1 MKFVSKQINLMLTL
15 KPALQRE
22 PLTGRPAD
30 PGIHVRFAHG
40 LFSTD
45 NDDLITALKNHPS
58 FGYDFVQADSMSE
71 EDMKRNLDR
80 VEPAHV
86 ITELKYGTPESTVGE
101 KRPLKLTPEMEKYVS
116 MLAEKR
122 ALDILKQIAENQT
135 DTVQAEQLQDEPSV
149 EINPLPTPDNIPN
162 DVLGESSV
170 NTDAEKTKKGRP
182 KKKV

>member
-30 PGIHVRFAHG
+30 PGIHVRFAQG

-71 EDMKRNLDR
+71 EDMKRNLDK

-86 ITELKYGTPESTVGE
+86 ITELKYGTPESVVGE
-101 KRPLKLTPEMEKYVS
+101 KRMLKLTPEMERYVS
-116 MLAEKR
+116 ILAEKK
-122 ALDILKQIAENQT
+122 ALDILK
-135 DTVQAEQLQDEPSV
+135 
-149 EINPLPTPDNIPN
+149 
-162 DVLGESSV
+162 
-170 NTDAEKTKKGRP
+170 
-182 KKKV
+182 